1 MGSCSAKKTKEKPI
15 LSKKLSETMRP
26 MSPNSPIRRKI
37 EGERVVFE
45 DKVLELKVKEEPITK
60 SYSLLPKESIQS
72 MLNYIY
78 YSKNI

>member
-1 MGSCSAKKTKEKPI
+1 
-15 LSKKLSETMRP
+15 MRP

-37 EGERVVFE
+37 EGDRVIFE

-72 MLNYIY
+72 IRNIY
-78 YSKNI
+78 LAKIFKSVYV

>member
-37 EGERVVFE
+37 EGDRVIFE

-60 SYSLLPKESIQS
+60 SYSLLPKESI
-72 MLNYIY
+72 
-78 YSKNI
+78 